1 MKRLYPHSSSSKAQS
16 PGPVAATYNIRSD
29 KYKIYIIPTNPDA
42 NLRCSRADPRGD
54 RDIINSNVSKGVSS
68 NQAFKHNPE
77 RFCGCDGSLT
87 HVPWKR
93 SIIYVR
99 SEIEVDYQLLPASPV
114 NPQIFTSPD

>member
-1 MKRLYPHSSSSKAQS
+1 M
-16 PGPVAATYNIRSD
+16 I
-29 KYKIYIIPTNPDA
+29 YKIQVSMIPTNPDA

-54 RDIINSNVSKGVSS
+54 RDIINSNVSKGVPS

-93 SIIYVR
+93 SIIYVK